1 MGRPNYS
8 RSVGAAPPRSLH
20 LNPVPELDFDVAI
33 LGGGMGG
40 YPAAIRASQLG
51 LKVALVEGGKLGGTC
66 LHVGCIP
73 TKALLESSELFHR
86 VAARGAEF
94 GLKAEVVGYDYPAI
108 AARRDAVVGQLYKG
122 VQYLMKKNKIEV
134 VQANGRIRDRNTIE
148 ADGKLVKAKNL
159 IVATGST
166 VKTLPG
172 IALDGE
178 YIVSSDNAVLAAS
191 VPESICIIG
200 AGAVGVEF
208 ATFYNQLGV
217 KVTLLEAL
225 DRVVPLE
232 DEDVSKELLAAF
244 KKAGID
250 CRLGVKVSGA
260 KKARDGVSVATDQGE
275 VWAKQLLVAVG
286 RAAVSKDLG
295 LEQAGVQTHPNGFI
309 KVDEWMRTS
318 ADGIHAI
325 GDVIGGFLLAHAAS
339 HEGIV
344 AAEDIAGQR
353 LAPMDQNLITRC
365 TYSHPQIASVGLTE
379 KQAREKGHEV
389 KVGKFPFSA
398 IGRAQIHGET
408 GGFVKIVADAKTGQ
422 LLGTHIIGD
431 SATELIAEPAL
442 TQLFQGDAWE
452 LGRNIHPH
460 PTLSEAVMEAA
471 MAVDGH
477 AIHF

>member
-1 MGRPNYS
+1 
-8 RSVGAAPPRSLH
+8 
-20 LNPVPELDFDVAI
+20 VPELDFDVVI

-51 LKVALVEGGKLGGTC
+51 LKVALVESDKLGGTC
-66 LHVGCIP
+66 LHIGCIP
-73 TKALLESSELFHR
+73 TKALLESSELYHR
-86 VAARGAEF
+86 VATRGSEF
-94 GLKAEVVGYDYPAI
+94 GLKAEVVGYDYPRI
-108 AARRDAVVGQLYKG
+108 AERRDAVVNQLYKG

-134 VQANGRIRDRNTIE
+134 VEGKGRLRDRNTIE
-148 ADGKLVKAKNL
+148 VGATQVKGKNL
-159 IVATGST
+159 IVATGSV

-172 IALDGE
+172 LELDGQFV
-178 YIVSSDNAVLAAS
+178 ISSDHAVLSKSA
-191 VPESICIIG
+191 PESICIIG

-225 DRVVPLE
+225 DRLVPLE
-232 DEDVSKELLAAF
+232 DEDVSKELLTAF

-260 KKARDGVSVATDQGE
+260 KKARGGVSVDTDQGE
-275 VWAKQLLVAVG
+275 VWANQLLVAVG
-286 RAAVSKDLG
+286 RAAVSRELG
-295 LEQAGVQTHPNGFI
+295 LEQAGVQLQPNGFI

-318 ADGIHAI
+318 VDSIHAI
-325 GDVIGGFLLAHAAS
+325 GDVVGGYLLAHAAS

-353 LAPMDQNLITRC
+353 LAPMEQTLITRC
-365 TYSHPQIASVGLTE
+365 TYSHPQVASVGLTE
-379 KQAREKGHEV
+379 KQAKESGHEV

-408 GGFVKIVADAKTGQ
+408 AGFVKIVADAKSGQ
-422 LLGTHIIGD
+422 LLGTHIVGAE
-431 SATELIAEPAL
+431 ATELIAEPAL

>member
-1 MGRPNYS
+1 
-8 RSVGAAPPRSLH
+8 
-20 LNPVPELDFDVAI
+20 VAI

-51 LKVALVEGGKLGGTC
+51 LKVAIVEADKLGGTC

-86 VAARGAEF
+86 ISARGSEF
-94 GLKAEVVGYDYPAI
+94 GIKAEVVGYDYPRI
-108 AARRDAVVGQLYKG
+108 AERRDAVVNQLFKG
-122 VQYLMKKNKIEV
+122 VQFLMKKNKVEV
-134 VQANGRIRDRNTIE
+134 VAGKGRLRDRNTIE
-148 ADGKLVKAKNL
+148 VNSKQIKAKNL
-159 IVATGST
+159 IVATGSS

-172 IALDGE
+172 LELDGK
-178 YIVSSDNAVLAAS
+178 YIISSDHAVRS
-191 VPESICIIG
+191 SEVPESIVIIG

-208 ATFYNQLGV
+208 ATFFNQLGV

-225 DRVVPLE
+225 DRLVPLE

-260 KKARDGVSVATDQGE
+260 KKARDGVSVETDQGE

-286 RAAVSKDLG
+286 RAAVSKEIG
-295 LEQAGVQTHPNGFI
+295 LEQVGVQLHPNGFI

-318 ADGIHAI
+318 VDSIHAI
-325 GDVIGGFLLAHAAS
+325 GDVVGGFLLAHAAS

-353 LAPMDQNLITRC
+353 LAPMEQELVTRC
-365 TYSHPQIASVGLTE
+365 TYSHPQVASVGLTE
-379 KQAREKGHEV
+379 KQARDKGIEV
-389 KVGKFPFSA
+389 KVGRFPFSA

-408 GGFVKIVADAKTGQ
+408 AGFVKIVADARSGRM
-422 LLGTHIIGD
+422 LGSHVIGAE
-431 SATELIAEPAL
+431 ATELIAEPAL

-477 AIHF
+477 AIHI

>member
-1 MGRPNYS
+1 
-8 RSVGAAPPRSLH
+8 
-20 LNPVPELDFDVAI
+20 
-33 LGGGMGG
+33 MGG

-51 LKVALVEGGKLGGTC
+51 LKVALIESDKLGGTC
-66 LHVGCIP
+66 LHIGCIP
-73 TKALLESSELFHR
+73 TKALLESSELYHR
-86 VAARGAEF
+86 LAARGAEF
-94 GLKAEVVGYDYPAI
+94 GIKAEVVGYDYPRI
-108 AARRDAVVGQLYKG
+108 AERRDAVVSQLYRG

-134 VQANGRIRDRNTIE
+134 VAGKGRLRDRNTI
-148 ADGKLVKAKNL
+148 DVNGKQIRAANL
-159 IVATGST
+159 IVATGSS

-172 IALDGE
+172 LEIDGQL
-178 YIVSSDNAVLAAS
+178 IISSDNAVKS
-191 VPESICIIG
+191 RDVPDSIVIIG

-217 KVTLLEAL
+217 KVTLLEAM
-225 DRVVPLE
+225 DRLVPLE
-232 DEDVSKELLAAF
+232 DEEVSKELLSVF

-250 CRLGVKVSGA
+250 CRPGVKVNGA
-260 KKARDGVSVATDQGE
+260 KKARDGVSVDTDQGE
-275 VWAKQLLVAVG
+275 VWGKQLLVAVG
-286 RAAVSKDLG
+286 RAAVSKEIG
-295 LEQAGVQTHPNGFI
+295 LEQVGVQMHPNGFI

-318 ADGIHAI
+318 VDSIHAI
-325 GDVIGGFLLAHAAS
+325 GDVVGGYLLAHAAS

-353 LAPMDQNLITRC
+353 LAPMEQELVTRC

-379 KQAREKGHEV
+379 KQARDKGLEV
-389 KVGKFPFSA
+389 KVGRFPFSA

-408 GGFVKIVADAKTGQ
+408 AGFVKIVADAKNGQ
-422 LLGTHIIGD
+422 MLGAHIIGQD
-431 SATELIAEPAL
+431 ATELIAEPAL

-477 AIHF
+477 AIHI

>member
-1 MGRPNYS
+1 VPNF
-8 RSVGAAPPRSLH
+8 
-20 LNPVPELDFDVAI
+20 DFDVAI

-51 LKVALVEGGKLGGTC
+51 LKVALIESDKLGGTC
-66 LHVGCIP
+66 LHLGCIP
-73 TKALLESSELFHR
+73 TKALLESSELYHR
-86 VAARGAEF
+86 VATRGAEF
-94 GLKAEVVGYDYPAI
+94 GIQAEVVGYDYPRI
-108 AARRDAVVGQLYKG
+108 AQRRDAVVSQLYKG

-134 VQANGRIRDRNTIE
+134 VAGKGRLRDRNTI
-148 ADGKLVKAKNL
+148 DVNGKQVTAANLV
-159 IVATGST
+159 VATGSS

-172 IALDGE
+172 LEIDGE
-178 YIVSSDNAVLAAS
+178 YVISSDHAVLSKDVPAS
-191 VPESICIIG
+191 IIIIG

-225 DRVVPLE
+225 DRLVPLE
-232 DEDVSKELLAAF
+232 DEDVSKEMLSAL
-244 KKAGID
+244 KKVGID
-250 CRLGVKVSGA
+250 CRPGVKVKSA
-260 KKARDGVSVATDQGE
+260 KKARDGVSVDTDQGE

-286 RAAVSKDLG
+286 RGAVSKEIG
-295 LEQAGVQTHPNGFI
+295 LEQLGVEMHPNGFI

-318 ADGIHAI
+318 VESIHAI
-325 GDVIGGFLLAHAAS
+325 GDVVGGYLLAHAAS

-344 AAEDIAGQR
+344 AVEDIAGQR
-353 LAPMDQNLITRC
+353 TAPMEQELVTRC
-365 TYSHPQIASVGLTE
+365 TYSHPQVASVGLTE
-379 KQAREKGHEV
+379 KQARDKGHEV
-389 KVGKFPFSA
+389 KIGRFPFSA
-398 IGRAQIHGET
+398 IGRAQINGET

-422 LLGTHIIGD
+422 MLGTHIVGA

-477 AIHF
+477 AIHI

>member
-1 MGRPNYS
+1 
-8 RSVGAAPPRSLH
+8 
-20 LNPVPELDFDVAI
+20 VPETDFDVAI

-66 LHVGCIP
+66 LHIGCIP
-73 TKALLESSELFHR
+73 TKALLESSELYHR

-94 GLKAEVVGYDYPAI
+94 GLKAEIVGYDYPAI

-134 VQANGRIRDRNTIE
+134 VQAKGRIRDRNTIE

-260 KKARDGVSVATDQGE
+260 KKARDGVSVETDQGE

>member
-1 MGRPNYS
+1 
-8 RSVGAAPPRSLH
+8 
-20 LNPVPELDFDVAI
+20 VPELDFDVAI

-51 LKVALVEGGKLGGTC
+51 LRVALVEGGKLGGTC
-66 LHVGCIP
+66 LHIGCIP
-73 TKALLESSELFHR
+73 TKALLESSELYHR

-134 VQANGRIRDRNTIE
+134 VQARGRIRDRNTIE

-178 YIVSSDNAVLAAS
+178 YIVSSDNAVLATS

-260 KKARDGVSVATDQGE
+260 KKARDGVSVETDQGE

-286 RAAVSKDLG
+286 RAAVSEDLG

-379 KQAREKGHEV
+379 KQAREKGLEV

>member
-1 MGRPNYS
+1 MPNF
-8 RSVGAAPPRSLH
+8 
-20 LNPVPELDFDVAI
+20 DFDVAI

-51 LKVALVEGGKLGGTC
+51 LKVALIEADKLGGTC
-66 LHVGCIP
+66 LHLGCIP
-73 TKALLESSELFHR
+73 TKALLESSELYHR
-86 VAARGAEF
+86 LATRGAEF
-94 GLKAEVVGYDYPAI
+94 GIKAEVVGYDYPRI
-108 AARRDAVVGQLYKG
+108 AERRAAVVDQLFKG

-134 VQANGRIRDRNTIE
+134 VAGKGRLRDRNTIE
-148 ADGKLVKAKNL
+148 VNAKQIKAQNL
-159 IVATGST
+159 IIATGST

-172 IALDGE
+172 LELDGK
-178 YIVSSDNAVLAAS
+178 YIISSDHAVLAKE
-191 VPESICIIG
+191 VPESIAIIG

-208 ATFYNQLGV
+208 ATFFNQLGV

-225 DRVVPLE
+225 DRLVPLE
-232 DEDVSKELLAAF
+232 DEDVSKELLSAF

-260 KKARDGVSVATDQGE
+260 KKARDGVSVETDQGE
-275 VWAKQLLVAVG
+275 IWARQLLVAVG
-286 RAAVSKDLG
+286 RGALSKEIG
-295 LEQAGVQTHPNGFI
+295 LEQVGVGLHPNGFI

-318 ADGIHAI
+318 VDSIHAI
-325 GDVIGGFLLAHAAS
+325 GDVVGGYLLAHAAS

-353 LAPMDQNLITRC
+353 LAPMEQELVTRC
-365 TYSHPQIASVGLTE
+365 TYSHPQVASVGLTE
-379 KQAREKGHEV
+379 KQARDKGIDV
-389 KVGKFPFSA
+389 KVGRFPFSA

-408 GGFVKIVADAKTGQ
+408 AGFVKVVADAKSGRM
-422 LLGTHIIGD
+422 LGTHVIGAE
-431 SATELIAEPAL
+431 ATELIAEPAL

-477 AIHF
+477 AIHI

>member
-1 MGRPNYS
+1 
-8 RSVGAAPPRSLH
+8 
-20 LNPVPELDFDVAI
+20 VPDFDFDVVI

-51 LKVALVEGGKLGGTC
+51 LKVALVEADKLGGTC
-66 LHVGCIP
+66 LHIGCIP
-73 TKALLESSELFHR
+73 TKALLESSELYQK
-86 VAARGAEF
+86 VSTRGAEF
-94 GLKAEVVGYDYPAI
+94 GLKAEVVGYDYPRI
-108 AARRDAVVGQLYKG
+108 AERRDAVVNQLYKG

-134 VQANGRIRDRNTIE
+134 VQGKGRLRDRNTIE
-148 ADGKLVKAKNL
+148 VGAKQVKGKNV
-159 IVATGST
+159 IVATGSV

-172 IALDGE
+172 LELDGQ
-178 YIVSSDNAVLAAS
+178 YIISSDHAVLAKSA
-191 VPESICIIG
+191 PESICIIG

-225 DRVVPLE
+225 DRLVPLE
-232 DEDVSKELLAAF
+232 DEDLSKELLAAF

-260 KKARDGVSVATDQGE
+260 KKARGGVSIDTDQGE
-275 VWAKQLLVAVG
+275 VWANQLLVAVG
-286 RAAVSKDLG
+286 RAAVSKELG
-295 LEQAGVQTHPNGFI
+295 LEQAGVQLQPNGFI

-318 ADGIHAI
+318 VESIHAI
-325 GDVIGGFLLAHAAS
+325 GDVVGGFLLAHAAS

-353 LAPMDQNLITRC
+353 LAPMEQDLVTRC
-365 TYSHPQIASVGLTE
+365 TYSHPQVASVGLTE

-389 KVGKFPFSA
+389 KIGKFPFSA
-398 IGRAQIHGET
+398 IGRAQIHGDT
-408 GGFVKIVADAKTGQ
+408 AGFVKIVADSKSGQ
-422 LLGTHIIGD
+422 LLGTHIIGAE
-431 SATELIAEPAL
+431 ATELIAEPAL

-477 AIHF
+477 AIHI